1 MQDQQL
7 ESEPQEQQLVENA
20 STNETSTA
28 SIARGE
34 RERDYV
40 YYKKIFEGYPM
51 PFAFIDLDLLDQNIR
66 QIAARARG
74 KQVRL
79 ASKSLRSIAIL
90 RLILAADTCFQGV
103 MCYTA
108 LEAVYLAS
116 LGFKDLLIGYPAWNE
131 HDIAAIAR
139 ATVDGAQITL
149 MIDSLEHVER
159 VEAIAAQY
167 GVRLP
172 LCLEIDMSMDVPG
185 LHFGVWRSPVHTAE
199 QAKPVIERIKA
210 SSHVLLDGL
219 MGYEAQI
226 AGLGDNFPGQ
236 KAKNALI
243 RRLKRRSVRDLAE
256 RRAALV
262 ALVRSSGITP
272 RFVNGG
278 GTGSIDSTRDEA
290 VVSEI
295 TVGSGFYAPAL
306 FDNYRDFRYQPAAA
320 YAIEIV
326 RRPQPSLYTC
336 LGGGYIASGSV
347 GPEKQPAPYLPR
359 GAKLLSL
366 EGAGE
371 VQTPIRYEG
380 PLSLKVGDPIFMRH
394 SKAGELCERFTH
406 LYLVAGGAIVDKVT
420 TYRGDGRCFI

>member
-1 MQDQQL
+1 MR
-7 ESEPQEQQLVENA
+7 VE
-20 STNETSTA
+20 
-28 SIARGE
+28 G
-34 RERDYV
+34 ERDYE
-40 YYKKIFEGYPM
+40 YYKKIFEGHPM
-51 PFAFIDLDLLDQNIR
+51 PFAFVDLDLLEQNIR
-66 QIAARARG
+66 QIAGRARG
-74 KQVRL
+74 KRLRL
-79 ASKSLRSIAIL
+79 ASKSLRCIAIL
-90 RLILAADTCFQGV
+90 RRIFAADACFQGI

-116 LGFKDLLIGYPAWNE
+116 QGFKDLLIGYPAWNE

-139 ATVDGAQITL
+139 ATAEGAQITL
-149 MIDSLEHVER
+149 MIDSVEHVER
-159 VEAIAAQY
+159 IDAIAARH

-185 LHFGVWRSPVHTAE
+185 LHFGVWRSPVRTVE
-199 QAKPVIERIKA
+199 QARPIIEHIKA
-210 SSHVLLDGL
+210 SSHVFLDGL

-236 KAKNALI
+236 KAKNALV
-243 RRLKRRSVRDLAE
+243 RRLKRRSIGEIAE
-256 RRAALV
+256 RRAAIV
-262 ALVRSSGITP
+262 ALVRSCGIAP

-278 GTGSIDSTRDEA
+278 GTGSIDSTGNEA

-306 FDNYRDFRYQPAAA
+306 FDNYCDFRYQPAAA

-371 VQTPIRYEG
+371 VQTPIRYNG
-380 PLSLKVGDPIFMRH
+380 PLSLNIGDPIFMRH

-406 LYLVAGGAIVDKVT
+406 LYLVSDGAIIEEVK
-420 TYRGDGRCFI
+420 TYRGDNQCFL

>member
-7 ESEPQEQQLVENA
+7 ESEQQEQPLVENA
-20 STNETSTA
+20 GASLTSTF
-28 SIARGE
+28 SETRDKCE
-34 RERDYV
+34 RNYE
-40 YYKKIFEGYPM
+40 YYKRIFDGHPM
-51 PFAFIDLDLLDQNIR
+51 PFAFVDLDLLDQNIR

-74 KQVRL
+74 KQIRL
-79 ASKSLRSIAIL
+79 ASKSIRSISIL
-90 RLILAADTCFQGV
+90 RRILAADSCFQGI

-116 LGFKDLLIGYPAWNE
+116 QGFKDLLIGYPAWNE
-131 HDIAAIAR
+131 HDIAAVAR
-139 ATVDGAQITL
+139 ATADGAQITL
-149 MIDSLEHVER
+149 MIDSIEHVER
-159 VEAIAAQY
+159 IDAIASPY

-172 LCLEIDMSMDVPG
+172 LCLEIDMSIDIPG
-185 LHFGVWRSPVHTAE
+185 LHFGVWRSPVRTGD
-199 QAKPVIERIKA
+199 QAKPIIECIKA
-210 SSHVLLDGL
+210 SSHVFLDGL

-243 RRLKRRSVRDLAE
+243 RRLKQRSIREIAE
-256 RRAALV
+256 RRAAIV
-262 ALVRSSGITP
+262 ALVRSSGIMP

-278 GTGSIDSTRDEA
+278 GTGSIGSTRNEA
-290 VVSEI
+290 VVTEI

-320 YAIEIV
+320 FAIEIV
-326 RRPQPSLYTC
+326 RRPQPALYTC

-347 GPEKQPAPYLPR
+347 GPEKQPAPYLPQ

-371 VQTPIRYEG
+371 VQTPIRYNG
-380 PLSLKVGDPIFMRH
+380 PLSLNVGDPVFMRH
-394 SKAGELCERFTH
+394 SKAGELCERFEH
-406 LYLVAGGAIVDKVT
+406 LYLVANGTIIDTVT
-420 TYRGDGRCFI
+420 TYRGDNQCFI

>member
-1 MQDQQL
+1 MQDQQ
-7 ESEPQEQQLVENA
+7 SVENA
-20 STNETSTA
+20 STNVTSTV
-28 SIARGE
+28 SEIRGE
-34 RERDYV
+34 RDYG
-40 YYKKIFEGYPM
+40 YYKKIFDGHPM
-51 PFAFIDLDLLDQNIR
+51 PFAFVDLDLLGQNIL
-66 QIAARARG
+66 QIATRAGG
-74 KQVRL
+74 KQLRL
-79 ASKSLRSIAIL
+79 ASKSIRSISIL
-90 RLILAADTCFQGV
+90 RRLFAADTCFQGI

-116 LGFKDLLIGYPAWNE
+116 QGFKDLLIGYPAWNE

-139 ATVDGAQITL
+139 ATTDGAQITL
-149 MIDSLEHVER
+149 MIDSIEHVER
-159 VEAIAAQY
+159 VEALASLH
-167 GVRLP
+167 GTRLP

-185 LHFGVWRSPVHTAE
+185 LHFGVWRSPVRTVE
-199 QAKPVIERIKA
+199 QAQPIIERIFA
-210 SSHVLLDGL
+210 SSHVFLDGL

-226 AGLGDNFPGQ
+226 AGLGDDFPGQ
-236 KAKNALI
+236 KAKNALV
-243 RRLKRRSVRDLAE
+243 RRLKRRSIREIAE
-256 RRAALV
+256 RRAAIV
-262 ALVRSSGITP
+262 ALVRSSGIIP

-278 GTGSIDSTRDEA
+278 GPGSIDSTRDEA
-290 VVSEI
+290 VMTEI

-306 FDNYRDFRYQPAAA
+306 FDNYRDFRYSPAAA

-347 GPEKQPAPYLPR
+347 GPEKQPMPYLPD

-371 VQTPIRYEG
+371 VQTPIRYNG
-380 PLSLKVGDPIFMRH
+380 PQSLNIGDPIFMRH

-406 LYLVAGGAIVDKVT
+406 LYLVSNGAIVDKVT